1 MNIKWSNGTHRNRTC
16 NITSIN
22 DIQKYEE
29 DGFFAC
35 E

>member
-22 DIQKYEE
+22 DIQMYDEPSLLQ
-29 DGFFAC
+29 
-35 E
+35 